1 MKRKV
6 IPLNNL
12 QVKSPLLGLGVIY
25 MAMDLYKAPNW
36 SWGVYATLGFI
47 LVCNWLYRAFTE
59 EPVDVQGYSD
69 HKQNTINIQVG
80 K

>member
-6 IPLNNL
+6 IPFSNL
-12 QVKSPLLGLGVIY
+12 QVKSPLLGLVVIY
-25 MAMDLYKAPNW
+25 MAMDLYKAPGW

-47 LVCNWLYRAFTE
+47 LVTHWLYRAFTDVM
-59 EPVDVQGYSD
+59 VDVQGYSD
-69 HKQNTINIQVG
+69 PKQSVVNIQIG

>member
-6 IPLNNL
+6 IPRNNL

-25 MAMDLYKAPNW
+25 MAMDLYKAPAW
-36 SWGVYATLGFI
+36 LWGVYATLSFI
-47 LVCNWLYRAFTE
+47 LVCNWLYRAFTDE
-59 EPVDVQGYSD
+59 QVDVQGYSD
-69 HKQNTINIQVG
+69 PKQNIVSIQVG